1 MSATPAMNPPDTAP
15 RRDTKRNPANLE
27 GGTNKNSNS
36 EPNKRVKVVETR
48 GASLKNMGMFYL
60 RNPEMR
66 IVDIFPG
73 NLVQKICADF
83 TWKGRECTREPC
95 LFMHPWNPRAMDR
108 VTVEAIAQN
117 FATSKKGWLS
127 NYHFLNETTLP
138 ADVKAMVGG
147 LQGPA
152 QQ

>member
-73 NLVQKICADF
+73 NLDQKICADF
-83 TWKGRECTREPC
+83 T
-95 LFMHPWNPRAMDR
+95 
-108 VTVEAIAQN
+108 
-117 FATSKKGWLS
+117 
-127 NYHFLNETTLP
+127 
-138 ADVKAMVGG
+138 
-147 LQGPA
+147 
-152 QQ
+152 